1 MYNGSCFQ
9 SGFAQ
14 PHNSGTMGS
23 VVIAIKSR
31 QFYFNLSIHYGKY
44 EAELL
49 FDFNIYL
56 IRFDNNGAV
65 RCLRVCLRFK
75 GEFVYTIFCVLLF
88 IGITTFWKAWKV
100 IANHWAPRF
109 FFKSKPLI
117 EWSIFPTTKKEKR
130 RVAWIGYGYCV
141 FTFWTW
147 KVHLRRKFNCV
158 HLINL
163 IQCTE
168 NQNQNNKIE
177 AHFR

>member
-109 FFKSKPLI
+109 FL
-117 EWSIFPTTKKEKR
+117 
-130 RVAWIGYGYCV
+130 
-141 FTFWTW
+141 
-147 KVHLRRKFNCV
+147 
-158 HLINL
+158 
-163 IQCTE
+163 
-168 NQNQNNKIE
+168 NQNHSLNDRFFQQLKRKKDE
-177 AHFR
+177 